1 MSLEKFAAET
11 SVSVEKSQA
20 EVRAILNAH
29 GCTKYAAIDD
39 EGRAFVTAVLVK
51 DGSALTVRFCV
62 TLPDRKDKAITH
74 YKTRGGWLH
83 PRAEG
88 AAEAAYAQECRR
100 RWRCLVLLL
109 KAKFAAVDSGIVQFQ
124 DEFLAHLVL
133 PGGATVGDWAAKEIG
148 PAIAAGRGAGSSARL
163 DANVARTNDSAQD
176 VAIQRFRRGA

>member
-51 DGSALTVRFCV
+51 AGSTVGVRFCV

-74 YKTRGGWLH
+74 YTKRGWSYA
-83 PRAEG
+83 RSVT
-88 AAEAAYAQECRR
+88 AADAAYTQECRR

-109 KAKFAAVDSGIVQFQ
+109 KAKFAAVDGGLVQFQ

-133 PGGATVGDWAAKEIG
+133 PGGGTVGDWAAKEIG
-148 PAIAAGRGAGSSARL
+148 PAIAEGRMPTQLLLGAGA
-163 DANVARTNDSAQD
+163 
-176 VAIQRFRRGA
+176 